1 MPGRAT
7 TSRSQMPDTSV
18 SLDGIRLQAQPLPPD
33 LSISF
38 LSWQGSI
45 YEKLGPWRLLT
56 PTSPKHRRRRAVE
69 PSGRIV
75 HETREHAA
83 PRERHDRKTKHADKH
98 GLPQR
103 SETRVTGDHDERVG
117 TGRRVDGPGE
127 KHVPERERLR
137 ERVDPKRFAEA
148 LIAGDADERAAKVAA
163 EERSRLRSW
172 SAGEPK
178 QENR

>member
-1 MPGRAT
+1 M
-7 TSRSQMPDTSV
+7 
-18 SLDGIRLQAQPLPPD
+18 
-33 LSISF
+33 
-38 LSWQGSI
+38 
-45 YEKLGPWRLLT
+45 
-56 PTSPKHRRRRAVE
+56 
-69 PSGRIV
+69 

-148 LIAGDADERAAKVAA
+148 LIAGDADERTAKVAA
-163 EERSRLRSW
+163 EEGSRLRSW
-172 SAGEPK
+172 STRKPK
-178 QENR
+178 KENR